1 MRRPSEHLTRRT
13 HLLLSP
19 SMAQRLEVRSVR
31 EGRSMASLIREAIQ
45 LQEQRKVPR

>member
-1 MRRPSEHLTRRT
+1 MNTPKEHLTRRT
-13 HLLLSP
+13 VLLLAP
-19 SMAQRLEVRSVR
+19 SMAEALEVRSVR